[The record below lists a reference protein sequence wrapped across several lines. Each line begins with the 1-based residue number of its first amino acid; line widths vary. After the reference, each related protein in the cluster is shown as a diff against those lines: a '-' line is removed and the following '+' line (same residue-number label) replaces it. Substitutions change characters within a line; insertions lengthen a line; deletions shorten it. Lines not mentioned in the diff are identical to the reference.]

1 MIYRV
6 LDIHTINSII
16 DWCEKRDVDYDIWNA
31 EDMFSDGPTDIE
43 IGMSKKDWEN
53 WQKEN

>member
-16 DWCEKRDVDYDIWNA
+16 DWCENKNVNYDIWNA
-31 EDMFSDGPTDIE
+31 EDMFSNQPTDIE
-43 IGMSKKDWEN
+43 IGMSEEDWEN
-53 WQKEN
+53 WQKDN